1 LLAVTVVFG
10 ALLIPLAVTVVV
22 LGLKLS
28 KKNSSKQLFFDN
40 LIIDLYTQGSSH
52 ASKNDKIEM
61 DENCAYATSTEAV
74 NRIYA
79 EVT

>member
-1 LLAVTVVFG
+1 MLAVTVVFG

-28 KKNSSKQLFFDN
+28 KKNSTNEN

-61 DENCAYATSTEAV
+61 DENCAYATSAEAV

-79 EVT
+79 EVN

>member
-1 LLAVTVVFG
+1 MTVVFG
-10 ALLIPLAVTVVV
+10 ALLIPLAVTVVF

-28 KKNSSKQLFFDN
+28 KKNSSNEN

-52 ASKNDKIEM
+52 ASKNDRIEM

-74 NRIYA
+74 NRI
-79 EVT
+79 